1 MLPSSSSA
9 IAAMA
14 SCGKNIE
21 SDPIGAPRL
30 ELLAW
35 LPTLALL
42 LAPPR
47 SSDGSSCPS
56 VVLALLPVSFSQLLV
71 VPVEQKLLLLL
82 VLFA

>member
-14 SCGKNIE
+14 SCGKNME

-35 LPTLALL
+35 LPTLASLRIPADFADAPRCTHKL
-42 LAPPR
+42 CVWDDLKYAPP
-47 SSDGSSCPS
+47 
-56 VVLALLPVSFSQLLV
+56 
-71 VPVEQKLLLLL
+71 E
-82 VLFA
+82 